1 MTLLRREFS
10 WGTGLYTMTQ
20 CDYTV
25 WLKLPQEHQSGE
37 PRCCSELASSV
48 GACYTGEV
56 DVYGGFWGHV
66 RSHVFGL
73 AKVFKNEEFK
83 IPWQWRSHLGLG
95 CSLPSISVTFLYTC
109 PNPHPGP
116 LSPSSQACPPSLSQD
131 PSLCRFRVTC
141 PGLAQ
146 GYGFPAGPLCIQ
158 QG

>member
-1 MTLLRREFS
+1 MSMCVKHTRVTEASAHFS
-10 WGTGLYTMTQ
+10 SSSL
-20 CDYTV
+20 
-25 WLKLPQEHQSGE
+25 SGAIGSW
-37 PRCCSELASSV
+37 RYQQ

-66 RSHVFGL
+66 RSHVLGV

-83 IPWQWRSHLGLG
+83 IPWQRRSCLGLG
-95 CSLPSISVTFLYTC
+95 GSLPSLPVTFLYTC

-131 PSLCRFRVTC
+131 PSLCRSRVTC
-141 PGLAQ
+141 PGPAQ
-146 GYGFPAGPLCIQ
+146 GDGFPAGPLCIQ